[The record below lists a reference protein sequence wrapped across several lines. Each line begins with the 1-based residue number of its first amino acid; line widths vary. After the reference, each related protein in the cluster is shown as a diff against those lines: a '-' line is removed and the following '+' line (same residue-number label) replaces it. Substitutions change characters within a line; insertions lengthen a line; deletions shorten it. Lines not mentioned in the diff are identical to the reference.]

1 MGSLKKRRKSRV
13 CAAPHENR
21 LKADLQTKRRQCRH
35 HRSETGWPAVAL
47 AKPGLRTGVPKV
59 RISEMRKRTKCGVSV
74 CWGIIF
80 ALIFVGVRIAFPDPT
95 TKPPAKTPRSHQTKQ
110 SVRQD
115 DSVSAKPAPDLA
127 LRAGGE
133 RKAGALTHFVEGM
146 AFEENGEMDRA
157 LDAYRRVLNVDPGQS
172 QLAARVAGLLIQQ
185 DDFPQAIDVLKDA
198 IKANPNTADAYQQLA
213 FIYARYLKKTDQ
225 AIDYANRAIALNPA
239 DVEGYQRLV
248 EIEVA
253 AGQEK
258 KALEAL
264 DRATKVRSSD
274 PNFWMHLGKLYVAIL
289 FKSDS
294 QPKPDDLKRVNE
306 MFKKAAEQAGD
317 DPGILKDVADYYAA
331 SQQLK
336 EAIPLYLRVLELQP
350 DDANAR
356 EKLATGFILTNQRGK
371 AVEMLEQIIK
381 QHPEKYQPYDLL
393 AQVLDEEARSLQRAK
408 RLDEAKAEF
417 AKVAAN
423 YEQSLLINPNHAG
436 TYLRL
441 AELLLGPLKDAGRA
455 VKFLT
460 EARRRFPGAPEIVYY
475 LALAQREAKQTQQAV
490 ATFEEALH
498 EAELDQD
505 NEIVNAKF
513 YFNYGATAEQ
523 AGLYDK
529 AADLLRKSIAL
540 DPANAAEAYNYLGY
554 MWADHNMHLEE
565 AEEMIKHALQI
576 EPNNG
581 SYLDSLG
588 WLEFRQGK
596 FDQALAD
603 LLRAAKNI
611 ERDDPIVFEHVGDI
625 YLKLDRVSEALGS
638 WQKALALDP
647 KNEKLA
653 EKIESTKATI
663 SKRSPIRTNPTQ

>member
-1 MGSLKKRRKSRV
+1 MTEQKQRGIATLLYFLIAIV
-13 CAAPHENR
+13 F
-21 LKADLQTKRRQCRH
+21 
-35 HRSETGWPAVAL
+35 L
-47 AKPGLRTGVPKV
+47 ASGNA
-59 RISEMRKRTKCGVSV
+59 
-74 CWGIIF
+74 GI
-80 ALIFVGVRIAFPDPT
+80 
-95 TKPPAKTPRSHQTKQ
+95 AKTPRVLAPQIGPSPAGIEKPDRQ
-110 SVRQD
+110 S
-115 DSVSAKPAPDLA
+115 DSFNLKPAADLV
-127 LRAGGE
+127 LRPEGE
-133 RKAGALTHFVEGM
+133 RKAGALAHFIEGM
-146 AFEENGEMDRA
+146 AFEENGEMDQA
-157 LDAYRRVLNVDPGQS
+157 LEAYRKVLNVDPGQS
-172 QLAARVAGLLIQQ
+172 DLASRVAAMLIRQ

-198 IKANPNTADAYQQLA
+198 IKANPNDAEPYRQLA
-213 FIYARYLKKTDQ
+213 FIYAKYLKKTDQ
-225 AIDYANRAIALNPA
+225 AVDYANRAIALNP
-239 DVEGYQRLV
+239 R
-248 EIEVA
+248 EIEAYERLCEIELA
-253 AGQEK
+253 AGEEK
-258 KALEAL
+258 KAREVLE
-264 DRATKVRSSD
+264 RATKVHSD
-274 PNFWMHLGKLYVAIL
+274 DAAFWTRLGKLYAAIL
-289 FKSDS
+289 FKPDA
-294 QPKPDDLKRVNE
+294 QPKPDELGRVNE
-306 MFKKAAEQAGD
+306 IFKKAAGHAND
-317 DPGILKDVADYYAA
+317 DPAILKDVADYYAS

-408 RLDEAKAEF
+408 RLDEAKAQF

-423 YEQSLLINPNHAG
+423 YEQSLLISPNHAG

-441 AELLLGPLKDAGRA
+441 AELFLGPLKDAGRA
-455 VKFLT
+455 VKSLT

-475 LALAQREAKQTQQAV
+475 LALAQREAKHTQQAV

-523 AGLYDK
+523 AGLYEK

-554 MWADHNMHLEE
+554 MWVDHNMHLEE
-565 AEEMIKHALQI
+565 AEGMIKRALQI

-603 LLRAAKNI
+603 LLRAAKNL
-611 ERDDPIVFEHVGDI
+611 EHDDSVVFEHIGDT
-625 YLKLDRVSEALGS
+625 YLKLNRVPQALEA

-647 KNEKLA
+647 QNKKLA
-653 EKIESTKATI
+653 EKIESTKTTI
-663 SKRSPIRTNPTQ
+663 SRRGPAKTDAIQ